1 MIQNSILSNDNKHTP
16 NLSTKNNYRR
26 RRDGSGGKRI
36 NEDFNQRNSY
46 NNDDDQKSIRTY
58 SFGEEDYKF
67 LQPEEKF
74 KLLIESTLA
83 LVKSTLT
90 NIVAQKFTS
99 LSRHF
104 LYFADPG

>member
-1 MIQNSILSNDNKHTP
+1 MIQKSILSNDNKHIP

-26 RRDGSGGKRI
+26 RRDGSGGKSI
-36 NEDFNQRNSY
+36 NEDFNQQNNN

-58 SFGEEDYKF
+58 SFDEEDYKF

-74 KLLIESTLA
+74 KLLNESALA
-83 LVKSTLT
+83 LVKSTRT
-90 NIVAQKFTS
+90 NIVVQKFAS

-104 LYFADPG
+104 LYFADRG

>member
-16 NLSTKNNYRR
+16 NLSTKHNYRR

-90 NIVAQKFTS
+90 NIVAQKFAS

-104 LYFADPG
+104 LYFADRG